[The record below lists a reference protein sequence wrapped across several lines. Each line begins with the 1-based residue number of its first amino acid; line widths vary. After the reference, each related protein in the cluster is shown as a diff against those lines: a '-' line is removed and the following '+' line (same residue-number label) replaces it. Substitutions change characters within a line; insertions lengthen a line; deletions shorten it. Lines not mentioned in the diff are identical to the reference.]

1 MDVYFSNIKVVYKSH
16 LKTSS
21 RFWKKNQEIGEKML
35 VTVSKKMLDHV
46 VTLVEPMDGK
56 SPGKITY
63 VTRNEC
69 KNGRNY
75 IIT

>member
-1 MDVYFSNIKVVYKSH
+1 MDVYFSNITVVYKSQ

-21 RFWKKNQEIGEKML
+21 RFWKKNQEIGEKMV

-56 SPGKITY
+56 NPGKITY

>member
-1 MDVYFSNIKVVYKSH
+1 MDVYFSNITVVYKSQ

-21 RFWKKNQEIGEKML
+21 RFWKKNQEIGEKMV
-35 VTVSKKMLDHV
+35 VTVSKKMLHHV

-56 SPGKITY
+56 SPGKITH

>member
-1 MDVYFSNIKVVYKSH
+1 MDVYFSNITVVYKSQ

-21 RFWKKNQEIGEKML
+21 RFWKKNQEIGEKMV

-63 VTRNEC
+63 EC